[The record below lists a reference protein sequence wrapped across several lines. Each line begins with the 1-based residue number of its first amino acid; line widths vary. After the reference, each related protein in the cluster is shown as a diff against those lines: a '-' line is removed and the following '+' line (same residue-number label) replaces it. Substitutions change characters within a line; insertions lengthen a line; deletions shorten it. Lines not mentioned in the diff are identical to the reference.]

1 MTGNSKTAPID
12 LFPGQLLGCTTTAAT
27 ATATAPTTTAT
38 AAATTAPCMPKY
50 HSLWHR
56 AQYHST
62 TVQQYNSTTVEKY
75 LFPGRSVSWLGDV
88 HYCCLHCAQCVL
100 CTLYTLCTVHTVH
113 SLPFEDP
120 FFKCTSSLSH

>member
-50 HSLWHR
+50 HR

-88 HYCCLHCAQCVL
+88 HYSCLHCAVFAV
-100 CTLYTLCTVHTVH
+100 YTVCTVHTVH
-113 SLPFEDP
+113 PL
-120 FFKCTSSLSH
+120 L